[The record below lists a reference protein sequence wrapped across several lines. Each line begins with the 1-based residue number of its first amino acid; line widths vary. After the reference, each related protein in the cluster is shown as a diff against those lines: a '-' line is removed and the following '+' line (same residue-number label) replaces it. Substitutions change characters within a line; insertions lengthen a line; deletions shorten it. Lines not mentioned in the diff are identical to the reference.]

1 MFPGGNAV
9 NVAVLCKRYGAE
21 HCSYMGLIGDDRA
34 GSHIIHALRQEG
46 IDISRIRVAAGPSG
60 EARVA
65 MTEDGD
71 RVFVGS
77 NRGGVQDLLTLR
89 LNDEDLAYIR
99 SHDIVHSSVYSHLE
113 HELPKLKDMAVSF
126 DFSTRR
132 DPAYLQLVCPNL
144 TYAFFS
150 GGDLSKDECLELAEA
165 VRGFGVRVIGIT
177 RGAQGAVFSESGTVY
192 EQGVIPVKPVDTL
205 GAGDSFIAAFLTHY
219 TRDKDMASAL
229 QQAAEAAAGTC
240 GYYGAFGYGID
251 KEPRE
256 ESAC

>member
-150 GGDLSKDECLELAEA
+150 GGRPVERRMPGACGS
-165 VRGFGVRVIGIT
+165 RSGVWGPRH
-177 RGAQGAVFSESGTVY
+177 RDYAGAQGPSSQRAEPSTSR
-192 EQGVIPVKPVDTL
+192 
-205 GAGDSFIAAFLTHY
+205 ASF
-219 TRDKDMASAL
+219 
-229 QQAAEAAAGTC
+229 
-240 GYYGAFGYGID
+240 
-251 KEPRE
+251 P
-256 ESAC
+256 